1 MEQTLFYSFL
11 LLLIVSSSYQYF
23 FNTARLEQ
31 LPCTK
36 YYNKGEL
43 YYDCSNKN
51 LITIPDL
58 PTNIVYLNLQHNK
71 IVDLT
76 SYHLRNMGNLKVLD
90 LSFNYLKSINNVSF
104 HGLMMLQQ
112 LRLNNNKLEYD
123 VTVFPISC
131 LLPLKSLKLLSV
143 QNNGN
148 GFTNYPLKQ
157 IAHLTNLEV
166 LQMDISMDSK
176 TSRLLALSYT
186 PTEVLIIQNVLQY
199 DNINYS
205 TTIGHLC
212 YLYKNLTEQCVWK
225 LFNKIL
231 NRTSIRQLH
240 LSNIFGLNQNCT
252 PTQAVI
258 NAPPSLQIV
267 NLTMNNLTWIALNLS
282 SVVSLYLVHNRLG
295 NYLVNNSYLITQSSK
310 LENISLSHNQIY
322 KLNTEI
328 FNGQPYLKHIDL
340 SFNFLS
346 NISFDPS
353 HLENLQILN
362 LTYNHI
368 KFLNEKFMKKIVTLK
383 KNNNTKIDL
392 RNNPLLCTC
401 YTVPSLKLMW
411 QIHQHFINFSQY
423 QCTYENGT
431 RSKANSFDKVIPYLV
446 QDCFKLKPK
455 TKNTTTLT
463 LSVSLTV
470 FGIITA
476 MLLSSAVVIYKQ
488 RWKLRYMYYTARMK
502 YISKEN
508 EEENS
513 SEYNYDAFISY
524 SDEDRIFVIDHCI
537 KKLEED
543 RNLKLCIHERDFIPG
558 HDINNNMVTAIQT
571 SRKTICI
578 ITRSF
583 LESDFCM
590 FELNMARMESTHSRN
605 GKNILFLVFYEK
617 LSSKDLPLVLCE
629 HIQKQSYIQYPSNEM
644 GIAIFW
650 DKISDAINA

>member
-1 MEQTLFYSFL
+1 
-11 LLLIVSSSYQYF
+11 
-23 FNTARLEQ
+23 
-31 LPCTK
+31 
-36 YYNKGEL
+36 
-43 YYDCSNKN
+43 
-51 LITIPDL
+51 
-58 PTNIVYLNLQHNK
+58 
-71 IVDLT
+71 
-76 SYHLRNMGNLKVLD
+76 
-90 LSFNYLKSINNVSF
+90 
-104 HGLMMLQQ
+104 
-112 LRLNNNKLEYD
+112 
-123 VTVFPISC
+123 
-131 LLPLKSLKLLSV
+131 
-143 QNNGN
+143 
-148 GFTNYPLKQ
+148 
-157 IAHLTNLEV
+157 
-166 LQMDISMDSK
+166 
-176 TSRLLALSYT
+176 
-186 PTEVLIIQNVLQY
+186 
-199 DNINYS
+199 
-205 TTIGHLC
+205 
-212 YLYKNLTEQCVWK
+212 
-225 LFNKIL
+225 
-231 NRTSIRQLH
+231 
-240 LSNIFGLNQNCT
+240 
-252 PTQAVI
+252 
-258 NAPPSLQIV
+258 
-267 NLTMNNLTWIALNLS
+267 
-282 SVVSLYLVHNRLG
+282 
-295 NYLVNNSYLITQSSK
+295 
-310 LENISLSHNQIY
+310 
-322 KLNTEI
+322 
-328 FNGQPYLKHIDL
+328 
-340 SFNFLS
+340 
-346 NISFDPS
+346 
-353 HLENLQILN
+353 
-362 LTYNHI
+362 
-368 KFLNEKFMKKIVTLK
+368 MKKFVTLLK

-392 RNNPLLCTC
+392 RNNPLLCNC
-401 YTVPSLKLMW
+401 YTVPSLKLMLK
-411 QIHQHFINFSQY
+411 IRQHFINFSQY

-508 EEENS
+508 KDEDS

-629 HIQKQSYIQYPSNEM
+629 HIQKQSYIQYQSNE
-644 GIAIFW
+644 IANAIFW